1 MPAARTTM
9 RIIREILRLKFEAQ
23 LSLRQIA
30 RSLKIGLG
38 TVSLYVNRAKDAG
51 LSWPLPSDMDDKRL
65 ELVLLPNRQPSTQSG
80 YVEPDYAAMHQEFK
94 RKGVTKQLL
103 WEEYKHI
110 HGDRGYQYSQFC
122 QRYRDWVS
130 MQKRS
135 MRQVHKA
142 GEKLFVDY
150 CGPTVAVVNP
160 DTGELRQAQIFVA
173 TWGASNY
180 TYAQASWTQNKAD
193 WIDAHVNAFEFFGG
207 VPEVVVPDQLKSAVT
222 QHCRYEP
229 QINSSYQHM
238 ASHYKTAIIPARPY
252 KPKDKAKVENAV
264 LVVERWI
271 LARLRHQTFF
281 TLAELN
287 QHIRFLLD
295 DLNRRPFK
303 RLPGCRLSQ
312 FEALDKPAMRS
323 LPGTRYQYT
332 EFKLVRVNIDYHI
345 EFDKH
350 FYSVPHHLV
359 KHQLEAQASRDGIA
373 LFFKGKQVA
382 RHARSRRQGAYT
394 TDAMHMPQ
402 AHRKHDQWSPG
413 RLMNWAKSMGSNV
426 LQLTQLLLERKA
438 HPEQAYRACLGLL
451 SLSKSYDA
459 KRLDNACQRA
469 MMIGSPTLKSV
480 KSILR
485 NGLDQLALPLEEQG
499 NTQDQSNTLSNDHS
513 NIRGPEYYH

>member
-1 MPAARTTM
+1 MPTERTTM
-9 RIIREILRLKFEAQ
+9 RIIKEILRLKFEAK

-30 RSLKIGLG
+30 RSLKVGLG
-38 TVSLYVNRAKDAG
+38 TVSLYVNRALEAG
-51 LSWPLPSDMDDKRL
+51 LSWPLPKDMDDKRL
-65 ELVLLPNRQPSTQSG
+65 EQVLFPNRQTSGQSS
-80 YVEPDYAAMHQEFK
+80 YVEPDYAAMHQELK
-94 RKGVTKQLL
+94 HKGVTKQLL
-103 WEEYKHI
+103 WEDYKHL
-110 HGDRGYQYSQFC
+110 HGENGYQYSQFC
-122 QRYRDWVS
+122 QRYRDWVG
-130 MQKRS
+130 MQQRS

-150 CGPTVAVVNP
+150 CGPTVPIVNP
-160 DTGELRQAQIFVA
+160 DTGEIREAQIFVA

-180 TYAQASWTQNKAD
+180 TFAKASWTQNKVD
-193 WIDAHVNAFEFFGG
+193 WIDAHVSAFGFFGG
-207 VPEVVVPDQLKSAVT
+207 VPDVIVPDQLKSAVT

-229 QINSSYQHM
+229 QINNSYQHM
-238 ASHYKTAIIPARPY
+238 ASHYKAVIIPARPY

-281 TLAELN
+281 TLTELN

-303 RLPGCRLSQ
+303 KLPGCRLSQ

-323 LPGTRYQYT
+323 LPAVRYQYT

-359 KHQLEAQASRDGIA
+359 KHQLEVQASRDGVA

-382 RHARSRRQGAYT
+382 RHARSSRQGGYS
-394 TDAMHMPQ
+394 TDKAHMPK
-402 AHRKHDQWSPG
+402 AHRKQEEWSPG
-413 RLMNWAKSMGSNV
+413 RLKNWAKDIGPNV
-426 LQLTQLLLERKA
+426 LQLTQLMLERKA

-451 SLSKSYDA
+451 SLSKTYDA

-469 MMIGSPTLKSV
+469 VTIGSANLRSV
-480 KSILR
+480 KSILQR
-485 NGLDQLALPLEEQG
+485 GLDQLPLPLEAQG
-499 NTQDQSNTLSNDHS
+499 NDNGKTKTIANDHG